1 MIIGENFEIA
11 AGKKGVFR
19 LIDLLSNEI
28 SLCMAQL
35 GVNHLDQIER
45 SSVLDNE
52 TVFLNPQSPGT
63 EDHLTRNH
71 EN

>member
-1 MIIGENFEIA
+1 MM
-11 AGKKGVFR
+11 
-19 LIDLLSNEI
+19 DLVSNEI

-63 EDHLTRNH
+63 EDHLTRKY

>member
-1 MIIGENFEIA
+1 MME
-11 AGKKGVFR
+11 
-19 LIDLLSNEI
+19 LLSNEI

-52 TVFLNPQSPGT
+52 TVFLNPKSPGT
-63 EDHLTRNH
+63 GDHLTGKN

>member
-1 MIIGENFEIA
+1 MM
-11 AGKKGVFR
+11 
-19 LIDLLSNEI
+19 DLLSNEI

-35 GVNHLDQIER
+35 GVNNLDQIER
-45 SSVLDNE
+45 SSLLDKE

-63 EDHLTRNH
+63 EDHLTRKY

>member
-1 MIIGENFEIA
+1 MME
-11 AGKKGVFR
+11 
-19 LIDLLSNEI
+19 LLSNEI

-63 EDHLTRNH
+63 ENHLTKNY

>member
-1 MIIGENFEIA
+1 MM
-11 AGKKGVFR
+11 
-19 LIDLLSNEI
+19 DLLSNEI

-35 GVNHLDQIER
+35 GVNHLGQIEG

-63 EDHLTRNH
+63 EDYLTRKN